1 MTRPARPGPPAPPPR
16 GALLA
21 ALLAAALPGC
31 ARNDAGAAD
40 RGPRPVKV
48 RTAEVAQK
56 TAPVEVQVVGRVA
69 SARSVTVRSRVAGQ
83 LVAAHFTEGQAV
95 RQGDLLLE
103 LDRRPFEAALAE
115 ARANLARDEARAENA
130 RAEAARAAELAG
142 AEFVTRQQADAA
154 RATAAAADA
163 TAAASRAAA
172 QRAELDL
179 AYATLRAPSAGRTG
193 RLLVHPGNLVGAGTQ
208 DLVTIEQVKP
218 VLASFALPER
228 HLGALRA
235 AGGSAV
241 ATVRASSGG
250 PSASGPVVF
259 IDNAVDATTGTVLV
273 RARLENADEA
283 LWPGQVVEVRLRL
296 GERRDAL
303 VVPASAVAQGQAGDY
318 AWVVKDGAAELRPL
332 TVLEAG
338 EREVVVGQGLA
349 AGEVVVTEGQ
359 LKLTPGAR
367 IERLE
372 GAATP

>member
-1 MTRPARPGPPAPPPR
+1 MIRPACTAPRAAPPAV
-16 GALLA
+16 ALLA
-21 ALLAAALPGC
+21 ALLAVALPGC
-31 ARNDAGAAD
+31 ARTDADQAA

-48 RTAEVAQK
+48 
-56 TAPVEVQVVGRVA
+56 EVQAVGRIA
-69 SARSVTVRSRVAGQ
+69 SARSVAIRARVAGQ

-142 AEFVTRQQADAA
+142 KEFVTRQQADAA

-163 TAAASRAAA
+163 TSAASRAAV

-193 RLLVHPGNLVGAGTQ
+193 RLLLHPGNLVGAGTQ

-218 VLASFALPER
+218 VLATFALPER
-228 HLGALRA
+228 HLAALRA
-235 AGGSAV
+235 AGASAI
-241 ATVRASSGG
+241 ATVRPASGG

-259 IDNAVDATTGTVLV
+259 IDNAVDAATGTILV

-296 GERRDAL
+296 GERKDAL

-318 AWVVKDGAAELRPL
+318 AWVIKDGAAELRPL

-359 LKLTPGAR
+359 LRLTPGAKV
-367 IERLE
+367 ERLE
-372 GAATP
+372 GAASP

>member
-1 MTRPARPGPPAPPPR
+1 MIRPACTAPRAAPPAV
-16 GALLA
+16 ALLA
-21 ALLAAALPGC
+21 ALLAVALPGC
-31 ARNDAGAAD
+31 ARTDADQAA

-48 RTAEVAQK
+48 RTAQVALK
-56 TAPVEVQVVGRVA
+56 TAPVEVQAVGRIA
-69 SARSVTVRSRVAGQ
+69 SARSVAIRARVAGQ

-142 AEFVTRQQADAA
+142 KEFVTRQQADAA

-163 TAAASRAAA
+163 TSAASRAAV

-193 RLLVHPGNLVGAGTQ
+193 RLLLHPGNLVGAGTQ

-218 VLASFALPER
+218 VLATFALPER
-228 HLGALRA
+228 HLAALRA
-235 AGGSAV
+235 AGASAI
-241 ATVRASSGG
+241 ATVRPASGG

-259 IDNAVDATTGTVLV
+259 IDNAVDAATGTILV

-296 GERRDAL
+296 GERKDAL

-318 AWVVKDGAAELRPL
+318 AWVIKDGAAELRPL

-359 LKLTPGAR
+359 LRLTPGAKV
-367 IERLE
+367 ERLE
-372 GAATP
+372 GAASP